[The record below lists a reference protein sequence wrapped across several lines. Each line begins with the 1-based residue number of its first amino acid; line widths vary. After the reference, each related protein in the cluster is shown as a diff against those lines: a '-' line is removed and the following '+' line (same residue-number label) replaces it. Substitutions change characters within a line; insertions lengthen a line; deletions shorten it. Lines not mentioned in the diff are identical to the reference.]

1 MFKTLLLLLT
11 LLSAAFTVRA
21 DFHQVSGKI
30 TDSTGE
36 VLNGASIALLHTE
49 DSTLATFAI
58 SNKGEFVIRDVP
70 AGGYILQAS
79 MMGYYTE
86 YRYIEVPLAAQDILH
101 LRLKN
106 NDRSTLMNEV
116 VISGERIPI
125 RVKGDTLEYNA
136 GSYKVKPNAVVEDL
150 LRKLPGVQ
158 VDKEGNIKSMGKDVT
173 KVLVDGKEFFGDD
186 PKVAT
191 KNLPADAVD
200 KIQAFE
206 KKSDQSLFSGID
218 DGEREQTLNLMLK
231 PDKKTGY
238 FGEASGGLGLPE
250 QYDAGLKAFKFK
262 PKSQLAAL
270 GMLNNIN
277 KFGFTMQ
284 DYLDYN
290 GGIGSLMGE
299 GGMMKLNPD
308 DMPVDF
314 GQPVTGKVTS
324 GALGLNYSVTP
335 RDGNRFN
342 ISYMGNGTRKLLDR
356 EVLSRNF
363 TPAGNF
369 DKNDRG
375 QSDLENM
382 TNRIAASWRNQVD
395 SFHMLSMK
403 AYAKLGNNKNVQSGY
418 SESYT
423 GNTLQNRLDRNSNTT
438 ELESGLGV
446 SAAITKKIN
455 SKWQLLQGKVSAD
468 YSRGN
473 NESQWQNNMQYM
485 DPGTIFRDAQYQNNY
500 SRLLKTAASLSIVRS
515 LGKGFYLEPQLA
527 GNFEKEISN
536 REQGLYNETITD
548 SLSPQFYRDVWSL
561 SPGLLLRSN
570 KKILKWNIGLKAE
583 MLGLSPDVIETGIS
597 TRQYSYLL
605 PTAFLEW
612 NINNGER
619 LSLHYNTDVT
629 APTAAQLMPYTNYAN
644 PLTRTS
650 GNIALRPE
658 YAHNVNFNYN
668 NFDQFTMTSFFASV
682 NAMYTLNKIDWSR
695 KVNADLSQDM
705 NMINTR
711 YAAQVT
717 LSGQYARPVRRLGM
731 NANIGLNES
740 WRRAVSPVNGVENT
754 NNTLIHELELE
765 FSNLNNEVWD
775 IRGGVKASIS
785 NARYS
790 LNRELNNNYYNYI
803 GFASVAFQP
812 NVHWYFNLAA
822 DVTHYTAQS
831 FDAPVTIPIFKAE
844 VSRYVLPNQ
853 RGTITL
859 RGFDL
864 LNRNKSVQRISQLN
878 YLIEQR
884 SNVIGR
890 YVMLSFAY
898 KLNRA
903 GKVPGSVQIKSR

>member
-1 MFKTLLLLLT
+1 MFRTLLLLLT
-11 LLSAAFTVRA
+11 LLSVAFTARA
-21 DFHQVSGKI
+21 GFHQVSGKL
-30 TDSTGE
+30 TDSAGA
-36 VLNGASIALLHTE
+36 VLNGASVALLHTD

-70 AGGYILQAS
+70 VGTYILQAS

-86 YRYIEVPLAAQDILH
+86 YRHIEVPLAAQDKLH

-106 NDRSTLMNEV
+106 NDRATLMNEV

-158 VDKEGNIKSMGKDVT
+158 VDKEGNIKSMGKNVT

-218 DGEREQTLNLMLK
+218 DGDREQTLNLMLK

-238 FGEASGGLGLPE
+238 FGEATGGLGLPE

-262 PKSQLAAL
+262 PKSQIAAL

-299 GGMMKLNPD
+299 GGTMKINAD

-342 ISYMGNGTRKLLDR
+342 ISYMGNGTKKLLDR

-375 QSDLENM
+375 QSDLENI
-382 TNRIAASWRNQVD
+382 TNRISSSWRNQVD

-403 AYAKLGNNKNVQSGY
+403 AYGKLGNKKEVQSGY

-423 GNTLQNRLDRNSNTT
+423 GNTLQNRLDRNSR
-438 ELESGLGV
+438 ELGLESGLGA
-446 SAAITKKIN
+446 SAALTKKIN
-455 SKWQLLQGKVSAD
+455 SKWQLLLAKVSAD
-468 YSRGN
+468 YSHGN
-473 NESQWQNNMQYM
+473 DENQWQNNMQYVG
-485 DPGTIFRDAQYQNNY
+485 PGSIFRDAQYQNNY
-500 SRLLKTAASLSIVRS
+500 SRLLKTGGSLSMVRN

-527 GNFEKEISN
+527 GNFEKEVSN
-536 REQGLYNETITD
+536 REQGLYNDRITD
-548 SLSPQFYRDVWSL
+548 SLSPQFYRDVWSI

-583 MLGLSPDVIETGIS
+583 MMRLSPYINETGVVA
-597 TRQYSYLL
+597 TRYSYLL

-612 NINNGER
+612 NRNNGER

-629 APTAAQLMPYTNYAN
+629 APAAGQLMPYTNYTN

-650 GNIALRPE
+650 GNIGLRPE
-658 YAHNVNFNYN
+658 YAHNVNISYS
-668 NFDQFTMTSFFASV
+668 NFDQFTMTSLFASV
-682 NAMYTLNKIDWSR
+682 NATYTLNKIDWSR
-695 KVNADLSQDM
+695 KVNADLSQDLTM
-705 NMINTR
+705 VNTP
-711 YAAQVT
+711 YAAQ
-717 LSGQYARPVRRLGM
+717 LSLNGQYSRPVRRLGI
-731 NANIGLNES
+731 NANIGLSES

-754 NNTLIHELELE
+754 NNTLVHELELE
-765 FSNLNNEVWD
+765 FNNLNNEVLD
-775 IRGGVKASIS
+775 IRGGVKANIS

-790 LNRELNNNYYNYI
+790 LNKELNNNYYNYT

-822 DVTHYTAQS
+822 DITHYTAQS
-831 FDAPVTIPIFKAE
+831 FDAPVTIPILKAE

-864 LNRNKSVQRISQLN
+864 LNRNKSVQRISQMN

-890 YVMLSFAY
+890 YVMLFFAY

-903 GKVPGSVQIKSR
+903 GKVPGSIQIKSR